1 MYRYGSTARKLF
13 KLRWKLSGLVQ
24 DHHIIPQQFRH
35 NILVRDKIH
44 ESSNIL
50 MMPTP
55 KGIQELRLRENRIVH
70 WGPHAKYNVF
80 VGYELDLCRNYKD
93 IEELQNYLKWELRFR
108 NNIPWK

>member
-1 MYRYGSTARKLF
+1 MYQYGSTARKLF
-13 KLRWKLSGLVQ
+13 KLRWNLGGLVQ

-50 MMPTP
+50 IMPTP
-55 KGIQELRLRENRIVH
+55 KGIHKLRLRENRIVH